1 MTTEVRETEEQVK
14 ARYRREW
21 QERKARR
28 MSKAS
33 QHAQLLG
40 VINHNGSRLEIR
52 RAMRSR
58 GYSSHYKQVPQ
69 YWCIEYKDGQLVS
82 GRSLTEKAY
91 QEGKEYAFKHNGIK
105 LP

>member
-40 VINHNGSRLEIR
+40 VINFNGSRVEVR
-52 RAMRSR
+52 RAMRSK
-58 GYSSHYKQVPQ
+58 GYASHYKQVPTYWIIQ
-69 YWCIEYKDGQLVS
+69 YTDGKLVS